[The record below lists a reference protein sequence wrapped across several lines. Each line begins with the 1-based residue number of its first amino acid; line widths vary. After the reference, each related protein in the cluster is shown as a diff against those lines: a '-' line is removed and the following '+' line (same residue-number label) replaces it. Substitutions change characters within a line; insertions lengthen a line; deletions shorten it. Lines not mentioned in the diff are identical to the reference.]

1 MKLVVNAA
9 LPNSIVMA
17 MDFESGEPPE
27 SMGGGLIA
35 ANATCVAIGTL
46 AEQSG
51 ATEVVLAD
59 QLEDVN
65 SVDMHIAFDGRLKC
79 PNGEVSLV
87 SALNEKL
94 LSMPVTL
101 KEVRV
106 RVFVNDDAEP
116 NRLAIVLG

>member
-65 SVDMHIAFDGRLKC
+65 SVDMLIAFDGRLKC